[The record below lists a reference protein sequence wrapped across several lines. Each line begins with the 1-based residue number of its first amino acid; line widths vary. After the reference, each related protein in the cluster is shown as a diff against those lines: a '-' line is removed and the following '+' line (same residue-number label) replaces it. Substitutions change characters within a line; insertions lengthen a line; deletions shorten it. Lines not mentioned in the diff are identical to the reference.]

1 MAMKIRFFSDAYLAQ
16 PAGSA
21 GPGRDGQSKRASHR
35 LRGDVTCQALLEQGH
50 DAKILTN
57 WSEVDSDT
65 IVIFLKHSSVDS
77 IQRARDLGARTVYDL
92 CDNKFG
98 EKKEYAPCCLTA
110 DLVSV
115 NSVQMGVSVKTHT
128 GRDSI
133 VMPDPFE
140 RPKLLP
146 KFSPGTDIN
155 LLWFGSQSSFKFLPM
170 AEIWQRLEKEV
181 GNYSYTMVSA
191 NTDRLLSKFQ
201 LRQRKGEVTGIN
213 LDRVIMKEWTWE
225 LQGQLLEQCDI
236 VLMPV
241 RTHNPRTDTKSAN
254 RVIDSLMSGRFVIT
268 TSLASYEE
276 FAPYTWQGD
285 YIEGIKWAQANPD
298 QVLDKITKG
307 QQYVELNYSAA
318 VLSNKFI
325 EDILYA
331 IKG

>member
-1 MAMKIRFFSDAYLAQ
+1 MGIKIRFFSVLFN
-16 PAGSA
+16 
-21 GPGRDGQSKRASHR
+21 SKRASHR
-35 LRGDVTCQALLEQGH
+35 LRGDVTCQSLLEQGY
-50 DAKILTN
+50 DAKILTD

-92 CDNKFG
+92 CDNKFN
-98 EKKEYAPCCLTA
+98 EKQEYKPCCLTA

-140 RPKLLP
+140 RPRLLP
-146 KFSPGTDIN
+146 KFSPGGDIN

-181 GNYSYTMVSA
+181 CNYSYTMVSA
-191 NTDRLLSKFQ
+191 KTDRVFSKFQ
-201 LRQRKGEVTGIN
+201 LRQRKGAVSGIN
-213 LDRVIMKEWTWE
+213 LDRVNMKEWTWE

-241 RTHNPRTDTKSAN
+241 QTNNPRTDTKSAN
-254 RVIDSLMSGRFVIT
+254 RVIDSLISGRFVIT
-268 TSLASYEE
+268 TPLASYEE
-276 FAPYTWQGD
+276 FASYTWQGD
-285 YIEGIKWAQANPD
+285 YIEGIKWAIENPD
-298 QVLDKITKG
+298 QVVDRIKKG
-307 QQYVELNYSAA
+307 QQYVEENYSAA
-318 VLSNKFI
+318 RLSKQFI
-325 EDILYA
+325 EDISYA
-331 IKG
+331 IKR